1 MANIFGLLCGKDIW
15 IIVWQRYMDYCV
27 AKIYGLLCGK
37 EPIPFELTELLLL
50 KLWNERTTVRFKL

>member
-1 MANIFGLLCGKDIW
+1 MAKIYGLLCG
-15 IIVWQRYMDYCV
+15 V

-37 EPIPFELTELLLL
+37 EPIPFELTELQLL